1 MSDSISLATTSFPTV
16 RGNQSGSMLPCPPM
30 FPDLSREELERLR
43 MALQT
48 ESTSFDQLPRLIPDL
63 ALPNKNSSQLAF
75 RCVKIVKKSPR
86 RSLIPQTDWLKLIA
100 DGNDGPTSESTV
112 HPDPLQ
118 ETKALSSN
126 DLSQPTDQRISSIET
141 EEANGESAPC
151 DRRNAIHNETKINCS
166 DENHLHP

>member
-43 MALQT
+43 MASST
-48 ESTSFDQLPRLIPDL
+48 ESTSFD
-63 ALPNKNSSQLAF
+63 
-75 RCVKIVKKSPR
+75 
-86 RSLIPQTDWLKLIA
+86 LIA
-100 DGNDGPTSESTV
+100 DGNDGPTTESTV
-112 HPDPLQ
+112 HADPLQ

-126 DLSQPTDQRISSIET
+126 DLSQTTDHHISSIET